1 MVTSYSARYK
11 LGVKRSN
18 INFLKL
24 TGLTNFDE
32 NFVTF
37 SKLGSI
43 SMTDRHNIS
52 VFERENRNIR
62 NHLAVCCTELELLT
76 FSCFQG
82 GCISGVSVRLYGGG
96 R

>member
-1 MVTSYSARYK
+1 
-11 LGVKRSN
+11 
-18 INFLKL
+18 
-24 TGLTNFDE
+24 
-32 NFVTF
+32 
-37 SKLGSI
+37 
-43 SMTDRHNIS
+43 MTDRHNIS

-82 GCISGVSVRLYGGG
+82 GCISGVSVRLYCGG